1 MLTIPTRADVV
12 RQVHQRG
19 ERVAAVLPIH
29 YPRALLRAH
38 GFQPMEV
45 WGPPR
50 VGVVEGNAHFQ
61 AYTCAI
67 VRNATSF
74 LLQGGLDA
82 ADVVVIPHTCDAL
95 QGMASVLKDFIK
107 PEQPVATI
115 YLPRGARPADREFFA
130 AELRRLAQQLAEIS
144 GRRPGDAE
152 LTAAIE
158 REEEADR
165 ELALLAGHRTAIG
178 LGDRDFFTL
187 LRAREYLPAESF
199 IELARSA
206 PRAQVPG
213 GGVPLM
219 ISGIVPE
226 PMELFDHINEMG
238 ARVVADDLAC
248 CSRRLYR
255 PTNAGNP
262 FERMAASL
270 LDGPLDP
277 TRGSPILER
286 ARAMSDRM
294 VQCGAKGLLVYDV
307 KFCEPELFDIPLLRK
322 HLAAEGLSMLHVEF
336 DMAGS
341 IAQQTLTRIEAFVEM
356 LQ

>member
-12 RQVHQRG
+12 RQARERG

-50 VGVVEGNAHFQ
+50 VSVVEGNAHFQ
-61 AYTCAI
+61 AYTCGI

-74 LLQGGLDA
+74 LMQGGLDA

-95 QGMASVLKDFIK
+95 QGMASVLEDFIK
-107 PEQPVATI
+107 PRQPVATI
-115 YLPRGARPADREFFA
+115 YLPRAIRAVDRSFLA

-144 GRRPGDAE
+144 ARRPSDAE
-152 LTAAIE
+152 LLAAIE
-158 REEEADR
+158 REDEADR
-165 ELALLAGHRTAIG
+165 ELRFLAEHRSDIA
-178 LGDRDFFTL
+178 LGDRDYFTL
-187 LRAREYLPAESF
+187 LRAREFLPAESF
-199 IELARSA
+199 VEVARSA
-206 PRAQVPG
+206 PRGQAPG
-213 GGVPLM
+213 VGVPLM

-226 PMELFDHINEMG
+226 PMELFDHINAMG
-238 ARVVADDLAC
+238 AHVVADDLAC

-255 PTNAGNP
+255 PSGASDP
-262 FERMAASL
+262 FQRMADSL
-270 LDGPLDP
+270 IDAPLDP

-286 ARAMSDRM
+286 ARNVSRRIAE
-294 VQCGAKGLLVYDV
+294 CGAKGLLVYDV
-307 KFCEPELFDIPLLRK
+307 KFCEPELFDVPLLRK
-322 HLAAEGLSMLHVEF
+322 HLTAEGISMLHVEF
-336 DMAGS
+336 DMTGS